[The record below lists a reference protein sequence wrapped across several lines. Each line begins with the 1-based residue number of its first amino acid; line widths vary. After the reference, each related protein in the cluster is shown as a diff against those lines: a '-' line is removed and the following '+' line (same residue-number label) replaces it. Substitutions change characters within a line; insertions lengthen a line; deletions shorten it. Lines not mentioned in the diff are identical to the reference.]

1 MPEIYEQVEVVDDFS
16 PFDLEYGNI
25 VKFEDGTLYQV
36 NDDGKLVPPEDV

>member
-16 PFDLEYGNI
+16 PLNLNCGSI
-25 VKFEDGTLYQV
+25 VKFEDGTFYQV